1 MNKNEIIE
9 EIRKVSNGTFI
20 GKFGFTT
27 LLGWTPKYDEQG
39 RPLNCDPNYIDSSFK
54 IDNKIYYVTKVGW
67 KVYIWNKFKRYTNV
81 WKKNNEEDILALI
94 DLTPDYVKEYYK
106 EIKNEN
112 T

>member
-27 LLGWTPKYDEQG
+27 LLGWAPKYDEQG

-81 WKKNNEEDILALI
+81 WKNNEEDILALI